1 LSDETGIAGGAAA
14 LPRPDEVTTR
24 ERDDAMGAYLMM
36 FASLAMGLPLPLIN
50 IVASTIYYF
59 INRKSSRFVAFHA
72 LQALISHIPVTLIN
86 AGAIVWLIVELVGWH
101 FLTAPFIAFGLFA
114 ILLNLAFIVY
124 TLIALVRARR
134 GQFFYIPLFGRLA
147 FDRHFG
153 ERDEKPKS
161 VPRNEPPR
169 GFWG

>member
-1 LSDETGIAGGAAA
+1 MSDDARAAGGALE
-14 LPRPDEVTTR
+14 LPRPEEISTR

-36 FASLAMGLPLPLIN
+36 FASLAMGLPLPLLN

-59 INRKSSRFVAFHA
+59 INRKNSRFVAFHA
-72 LQALISHIPVTLIN
+72 LQALISHIPVTLVN
-86 AGAIVWLIVELVGWH
+86 AGAVVWLIVELVGRH
-101 FLTAPFIAFGLFA
+101 SLTAPFIAFGAFA
-114 ILLNLAFIVY
+114 IALNLAFLVY

-134 GQFFYIPLFGRLA
+134 GQFFYLPLFGRLA

-153 ERDEKPKS
+153 ERAERPRS
-161 VPRNEPPR
+161 EPRNEPPR